1 MPIHR
6 WKKTATLMLA
16 CTCTLLAG
24 CNTAPIQGAADKPN
38 VTIPAKPDSNTAQT
52 PNTDTQAH
60 AQQPT
65 PAPAPTPQQIQQPA
79 TQTPQSDMPQ
89 GYPHDP
95 ATTPDSITVLVNK
108 ESPALPDGYKP
119 ADLEN
124 DPNLPFIFSGYDE
137 KRLLRK
143 PAADALEKLFAAAKK
158 DGIYLAGVSG
168 FRSYQLQKSLFD
180 SYVKQ
185 QGEAEARRYSAV
197 PGHSEHQ
204 TGLAIDVSGSSG
216 ACAAENCFGDTPEAK
231 WVAQHAPE
239 YGYIIRYPKGKEAIT
254 GYAYE
259 PWHIRFV
266 GVDLAQ
272 EVTQKGLT
280 LEEYFAKQ

>member
-1 MPIHR
+1 
-6 WKKTATLMLA
+6 MLA

-24 CNTAPIQGAADKPN
+24 CNTAPIQGTADKPS
-38 VTIPAKPDSNTAQT
+38 VTIPAKPDNQT
-52 PNTDTQAH
+52 QTQ
-60 AQQPT
+60 T
-65 PAPAPTPQQIQQPA
+65 QQPA
-79 TQTPQSDMPQ
+79 ADSAGQPSAKPDNQTAQPSPQPNPQTAPKTDKPQ
-89 GYPHDP
+89 GQVHGYPIDP

-108 ESPALPDGYKP
+108 ESSALPETYKP

-143 PAADALEKLFAAAKK
+143 PAAQALEKLFAAAKK
-158 DGIYLAGVSG
+158 DGINLAGVSG
-168 FRSYQLQKSLFD
+168 FRSYALQKSLFD

-185 QGEAEARRYSAV
+185 QGETEARRYSAV

-204 TGLAIDVSGSSG
+204 TGLAIDVSGSTG
-216 ACAAENCFGDTPEAK
+216 ACAAEDCFGDTPEAK
-231 WVAQHAPE
+231 WLAQHAQE

-259 PWHIRFV
+259 PWHIRYV
-266 GVDLAQ
+266 GVELAK
-272 EVTQKGLT
+272 EVTSKGLT
-280 LEEYFAKQ
+280 LEEYFAK